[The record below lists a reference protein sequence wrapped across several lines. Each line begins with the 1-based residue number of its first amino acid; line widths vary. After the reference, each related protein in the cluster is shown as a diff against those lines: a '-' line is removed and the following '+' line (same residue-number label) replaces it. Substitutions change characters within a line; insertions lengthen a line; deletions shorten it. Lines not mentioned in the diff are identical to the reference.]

1 MTTDNKV
8 ANGKIIVK
16 DPKAEAERKAKA
28 RKRGNMESD
37 DMVFLQNMRGT
48 LGGGLKKRK

>member
-28 RKRGNMESD
+28 RKRGNSEEN
-37 DMVFLQNMRGT
+37 DMTFLRNMRGT
-48 LGGGLKKRK
+48 LGGGLKRK